1 MKFYLI
7 CILGFLSFFSVVG
20 QNKPEERKEHLI
32 LMGTAFEIC
41 ALHQNPDIADE
52 AVRSAI
58 IEISRIEQLISSYKS
73 NSQTSLVNNL
83 SGIRPVKVDPELYGL
98 VERSLKLSRLTDGA
112 FDISYAV
119 TDKIWDFKSGHGKV
133 PDHARADSLKALI
146 DYHNIILNPEDTTIY
161 LKKKGMRIGFGAIGK
176 GYAANRAKAVM
187 KALGIDNG
195 YVNASGDILF
205 WGSNHG
211 EAWKVGLASPD
222 ERTKALGWLEVND
235 MAVVT
240 SGDYVYHIQTDTA
253 NLSHIIDPK
262 SGWPVEKMRSVTI
275 ICPDAELADGL
286 ATSVSVLGAET
297 GLALINKLKGV
308 ECILITGDN
317 KMLTSDHASI
327 HNE

>member
-1 MKFYLI
+1 MKFFLI
-7 CILGFLSFFSVVG
+7 CIAAVLSVFTLSG
-20 QNKPEERKEHLI
+20 QNKLMEHKQDLT

-41 ALHQNPDIADE
+41 ALHEDPEVADE
-52 AVRSAI
+52 AIRRAI
-58 IEISRIEQLISSYKS
+58 IEISRIEELISSYRS
-73 NSQTSLVNNL
+73 NSQTSQVNNM
-83 SGIRPVKVDPELYGL
+83 SGIKPVKVDPELYDL

-119 TDKIWDFKSGHGKV
+119 TDKLWDFKSGYGKV
-133 PDHARADSLKALI
+133 PDHARADSLKSLI
-146 DYHNIILNPEDTTIY
+146 DYHNIILNQKDTTIF

-176 GYAANRAKAVM
+176 GYAANRAKGIM
-187 KALGIDNG
+187 TALGIENG
-195 YVNASGDILF
+195 YVDASGDILF
-205 WGSNHG
+205 WGSNNG
-211 EAWKVGLASPD
+211 EPWKVGLASPD
-222 ERTKALGWLEVND
+222 NRSKALGWLEVSD

-286 ATSVSVLGAET
+286 ATSVSVLGPET
-297 GLALINKLKGV
+297 GLMLINKLRGV

-317 KMLTSDHASI
+317 RMLTSEHASI
-327 HNE
+327 IKE